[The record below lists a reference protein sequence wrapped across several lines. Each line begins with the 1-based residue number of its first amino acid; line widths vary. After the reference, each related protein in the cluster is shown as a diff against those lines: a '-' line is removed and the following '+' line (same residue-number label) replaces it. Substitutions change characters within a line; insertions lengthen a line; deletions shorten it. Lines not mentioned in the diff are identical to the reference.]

1 MKRIIKNLVY
11 DTATARFVG
20 EHTQGSPGVTSVV
33 TERMYCK
40 KTGEYF
46 LHISI
51 TGETYTHQE
60 LVPIP
65 YVMAREWI
73 SQTQSDTVFEN
84 EFGAPQDL
92 DGSSSA
98 GVTAPAKVLYALR
111 KEARDK
117 GMSLSA
123 LISSI
128 LEEYVSHRE

>member
-1 MKRIIKNLVY
+1 MFVAIVKRHC
-11 DTATARFVG
+11 
-20 EHTQGSPGVTSVV
+20 EGSAF
-33 TERMYCK
+33 
-40 KTGEYF
+40 F
-46 LHISI
+46 LRLCVLDLTCVNSI

-60 LVPIP
+60 LAPVP
-65 YVMAREWI
+65 YGMAREWI

-98 GVTAPAKVLYALR
+98 RVTAPAKVLYALR
-111 KEARDK
+111 KKTRDK